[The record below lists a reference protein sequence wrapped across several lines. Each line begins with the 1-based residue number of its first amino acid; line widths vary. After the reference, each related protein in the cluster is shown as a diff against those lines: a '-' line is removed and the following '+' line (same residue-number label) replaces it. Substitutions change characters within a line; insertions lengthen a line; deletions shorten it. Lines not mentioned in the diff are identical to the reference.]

1 MQWVHS
7 LKGLVSHLGDWTASK
22 LRELDVQE
30 QQLEREKAE
39 RQQTG
44 YRGQHRTGESGLID
58 HRKLASVVR

>member
-7 LKGLVSHLGDWTASK
+7 LKGLVSHLGDWTESK
-22 LRELDVQE
+22 LQELDVQE

-44 YRGQHRTGESGLID
+44 YRGQLRAGESGLID